1 MSKGQLTVDK
11 LIEILKRGFDGDEPV
26 WYRVCDDPAQCY
38 QELWEKDVEAGS
50 SGVNSLFVILH
61 QDMGN
66 GDCHQAQIV
75 QLSDLS
81 YRNRSVGRF
90 ASHVNISR

>member
-38 QELWEKDVEAGS
+38 QELWEKDVCCGEVCIDDDEKG
-50 SGVNSLFVILH
+50 GQCIL
-61 QDMGN
+61 
-66 GDCHQAQIV
+66 GDFPV
-75 QLSDLS
+75 
-81 YRNRSVGRF
+81 
-90 ASHVNISR
+90 